1 MKTPK
6 GLNGAYPVLLMKC
19 FDIMY
24 LILYFGIVS
33 IKCNQHKKWESDEEE
48 E

>member
-1 MKTPK
+1 
-6 GLNGAYPVLLMKC
+6 MKC

-24 LILYFGIVS
+24 LIVYFGIVS
-33 IKCNQHKKWESDEEE
+33 IKCDQYQKWGLDEEE